1 MLRDLQGVFH
11 LGSFISDTNEALILK
26 PARDGHKGEIDREQ
40 EKTCQPRYSDY

>member
-1 MLRDLQGVFH
+1 M
-11 LGSFISDTNEALILK
+11 IKNEALILQ